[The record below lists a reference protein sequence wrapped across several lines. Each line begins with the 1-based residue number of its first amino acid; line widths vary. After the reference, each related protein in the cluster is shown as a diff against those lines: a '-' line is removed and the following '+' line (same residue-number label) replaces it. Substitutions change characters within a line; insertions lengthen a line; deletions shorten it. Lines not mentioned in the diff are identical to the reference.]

1 MKGPGDKVGL
11 VLYENESGAVGM
23 WESLSLCWHLLGV
36 LVEIYLA
43 LMVRAKAI
51 LWVDLCLFLELW

>member
-1 MKGPGDKVGL
+1 MG
-11 VLYENESGAVGM
+11 VLEP
-23 WESLSLCWHLLGV
+23 LLAPVGV

-43 LMVRAKAI
+43 LMVHAKAI